1 MFAVFYKPCSVLC
14 FSREKKQSGNH
25 LSAVILPFCPV
36 LLPDKKRPY
45 HCLGCSLEGF
55 TAFHHFDFSKCFV
68 TVALSRILRH
78 RLLLSLFF
86 CRYFKRSTL
95 AYGFAK
101 HEHYRHLSL
110 CEHGLS
116 SACLVQTA
124 ITQKLHHSNLKLTS
138 FLNIALILS
147 IALTKIRRS
156 CLV

>member
-1 MFAVFYKPCSVLC
+1 MIIYKPCSVPCL
-14 FSREKKQSGNH
+14 SRQKDTW
-25 LSAVILPFCPV
+25 VIIYLRFLASSTRLIP
-36 LLPDKKRPY
+36 LEKRPY

>member
-1 MFAVFYKPCSVLC
+1 MCLFFRSFPSK
-14 FSREKKQSGNH
+14 
-25 LSAVILPFCPV
+25 SAPTIS
-36 LLPDKKRPY
+36 
-45 HCLGCSLEGF
+45 LGCSLEGF